1 MLNTL
6 TEAAWKNS
14 RYLQIFLA
22 INVFPLAG
30 SPTKISTSLSEGV
43 LYLLVLGATSNRTGL
58 SRGDDAPGGSWGT
71 GLSTMVLRCCTGE
84 LSLMLDC
91 ESCRERADMAFA
103 LLLLRLQFSSGART
117 EVERRLCTVILL
129 LRKAKRHKIH
139 PARLESR
146 YKIGASGP

>member
-22 INVFPLAG
+22 INVFPRAG
-30 SPTKISTSLSEGV
+30 RPTKISTSLSEGV
-43 LYLLVLGATSNRTGL
+43 LYLFVLGATSKRTGL

-71 GLSTMVLRCCTGE
+71 GLSTMVFLRSTVGL

-91 ESCRERADMAFA
+91 ESCLLRADMAFA
-103 LLLLRLQFSSGART
+103 LLLLRQFSNGARM
-117 EVERRLCTVILL
+117 VGERALCTVLATTEKEQ
-129 LRKAKRHKIH
+129 RKVAGFPKLVDRDKS
-139 PARLESR
+139 L
-146 YKIGASGP
+146 ASGP